1 MLAKLD
7 RKTTSKVLKIVTHVG
22 SLVPLAWLLWDWWF
36 YLLGPNEIQAI
47 TIRTGQAAIIL
58 LALSLAVTPLNTVFG
73 WKQLIPLR
81 RPLGL
86 YAFLYVSLHLL
97 IFLVLDYGLNLAW
110 IQEALFEKWYAL
122 LGFSAYMI
130 LLFLAATSTK
140 WAMRKMGK
148 NWKSLHRWVY
158 LGGILAVAHYYFAV
172 KTVTTRPLLIITVI
186 LILLIMRI
194 GPVKQTLLRWQR
206 RRKGSRNLVALNN
219 QVPE

>member
-1 MLAKLD
+1 
-7 RKTTSKVLKIVTHVG
+7 
-22 SLVPLAWLLWDWWF
+22 LAWLLWDWWF

-97 IFLVLDYGLNLAW
+97 TFLVLDYGLNLAW
-110 IQEALFEKWYAL
+110 IREALFEKWYAL
-122 LGFSAYMI
+122 LGFSAFTI

-158 LGGILAVAHYYFAV
+158 LGGMLAVAHYFFAV
-172 KTVTTRPLLIITVI
+172 KTVTTRPFVIISVI

-194 GPVKQTLLRWQR
+194 GPIKQTLLRWQR
-206 RRKGSRNLVALNN
+206 KRKAVGKRPLTAD
-219 QVPE
+219 

>member
-1 MLAKLD
+1 MAKLD
-7 RKTTSKVLKIVTHVG
+7 RKQVAKAFRIVTHVG
-22 SLVPLAWLLWDWWF
+22 SLIPLAWLVWDWWF

-58 LALSLAVTPLNTVFG
+58 LALSLAVTPLNTLFG

-97 IFLVLDYGLNLAW
+97 TFLVLDYGLNLAW
-110 IQEALFEKWYAL
+110 IREALFEKWYAL
-122 LGFSAYMI
+122 LGFSAYLI
-130 LLFLAATSTK
+130 LLALAVTSTQ

-148 NWKSLHRWVY
+148 SWKRLHRWVY
-158 LGGILAVAHYYFAV
+158 LGGILAIGHYFFAV
-172 KTVTTRPLLIITVI
+172 KTVTTRPFIIISLV

-194 GPVKQTLLRWQR
+194 TPIKQALLRWQR
-206 RRKGSRNLVALNN
+206 KRKVVGKRPLPA
-219 QVPE
+219 E